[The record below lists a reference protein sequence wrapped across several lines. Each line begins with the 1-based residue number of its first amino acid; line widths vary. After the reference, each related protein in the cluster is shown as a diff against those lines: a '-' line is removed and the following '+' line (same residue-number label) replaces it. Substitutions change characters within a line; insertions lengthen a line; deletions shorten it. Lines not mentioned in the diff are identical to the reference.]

1 MNGSVP
7 TVLQSW
13 DAYVDFFHEDGR
25 IELVM
30 VDTTVDRGDEKEI
43 GTFPPKLLE
52 HLSPKRGQ
60 LVTVEVMSDRTV
72 RITDTVISD
81 EQRRQDRSDIEELLR
96 NLELLRD
103 D

>member
-1 MNGSVP
+1 MSDSEP

-13 DAYVDFFHEDGR
+13 DGYVDYFHEDGKVD
-25 IELVM
+25 LVM

-52 HLSPKRGQ
+52 HLCPKRGQ

-72 RITDTVISD
+72 RITNTVISD
-81 EQRRQDRSDIEELLR
+81 EQRRKDRADIQELLR